1 MPLTGITNANE
12 FYSNHYLDAILQD
25 DIKGVAQRWRE
36 MEEGSPPAPLDKGG
50 EGKSPPKRLAAL
62 SGRYF
67 RLREQFRKQKSAD
80 DRLATQRDWLAEF
93 LPVLGYELRPQPQ
106 ELDDGQIIPVVA
118 QVQKANGMPLL
129 WVLEGLPE
137 ADEVA
142 DVLSLGVAA
151 LTPALSQGEREP
163 EDSEPPSTS
172 GRGGQGG
179 EGALTLEDVVSDLV
193 FAQEE
198 PPRWVML
205 VSMDQV
211 TLIDRYKW
219 NASRLL
225 SFDLGDILARK
236 ELDTLLA
243 TATLLH
249 REHTCPPEGTPLL
262 DELDENSHRHAYSVS
277 DDLKYA
283 LRESIELLGNEAVW
297 YLRHKLKEGVFN
309 ERLDAGQ
316 LSLECLRYMY
326 RLLFLF
332 YIEARRE
339 LGYAPMDA
347 EVYREG
353 YSLESLRD
361 LEQADLRTAEDSEGY
376 FIDLSLTQ
384 LFGLVWQGYPPQLEE
399 QTVLNLHDET
409 FIYDTFELAPLK
421 SHLFDPARLPLLN
434 RVKFRNAT
442 LRRVIELM
450 SLSRSRGRQRR
461 GRISY
466 AQLGINQLGA
476 VYEALLC
483 FRGFFAETDLYEVKR
498 ASDPE
503 PNVLDV
509 GYFVKADDLEKYTE
523 DERVYNADGTPRCY
537 PKGTFI
543 YRLAGRDRE
552 NSASYYTP
560 ESLTRCLVKYTL
572 KELLKDKTADDILK
586 LHICEPAMG
595 SAAFL
600 NEAINQLAE
609 RYLDLKQTELDQRIP
624 HDDVLQEKQKVKMYI
639 ADRNVFGIDL
649 NPVAVELAEVSLW
662 LNCIYGPQ
670 LPKTLTPALS
680 LGERE
685 PEPSPQPSPR
695 GRGSQTSELPSP
707 SGRGGQGGEG
717 GRKRAFVPWFGMQL
731 HCGNSLIGAR
741 RQVYDTTLIPR
752 RPRQKTYWYEQEP
765 KRVLLPEPIP
775 AGHVYH
781 FLLPDFAMA
790 DYKDKVIKSLAPQQ
804 IDHINTWRKEFCKE
818 PWDDFDVDR
827 LLSLS
832 QRIDALWQRHAKEL
846 RDMRQ
851 RTTDPL
857 EIWGAK
863 GSGASEAPD
872 PCSTLAMKDKILL
885 QEQHSEGV
893 SHSSAYRRLKLVMD
907 YWCAL
912 WFWPIQQGA
921 LLPNRQE
928 YLMELA
934 VILGDVEMALE
945 AEKEGQLP
953 LFPET
958 NAAQAKEVAAKYG
971 FVSVPSLC
979 ERFPRLQLVNQI
991 AQEKHFFHWE
1001 LEFADIFID
1010 NGGFDLILGNPPW
1023 IKVTWNESELLGDYE
1038 PLFILQNFTTNQLT
1052 KARTKTLSNY
1062 PLAERSYFDEY
1073 VVSTGIQN
1081 YLTGKQNY
1089 PILQG
1094 QKANLYK
1101 CFIPQSWQF
1110 SNSTSIQGFIHQESV
1125 YDDPK
1130 GGIFREALYRRLR
1143 LHFQF
1148 QNELSLF
1155 KDVLHTRR
1163 FSLNIYGSLKHK
1175 VSFQSIWSLFHPLT
1189 IDQSFLHN
1197 GLGDVPNIK
1206 DINNNWEVKGHIKRV
1221 IQINDEKLE
1230 LFIKLYDDQ
1239 ETPLLHAKLPM
1250 IYSQQVLA
1258 VLEKLLCQEK
1268 HLSDHQEEYTH
1279 AYLFDETKAQK
1290 DSFIEKNTSFPDS
1303 HQLSIISGGHIYA
1316 SNPFY
1321 KTPDRICEK
1330 HHDYSCIDLTNISE
1344 DYFPRTNFVPSSVE
1358 DIRLNIPPVS
1368 WSGANGISTKKTSDY
1383 YRIAYRRRLSQLGE
1397 RTFTPALL
1405 PKNVLHI
1412 STIVSAA
1419 FQSDAML
1426 LKILFLTTSVCFD
1439 FYVKTTGKNDFTSG
1453 DMGSIIVLE
1462 DSPFFLESKV
1472 RILSLNCL
1480 TTSYE
1485 EFWSR
1490 QFDPRFNRT
1499 YWTKNT
1505 PQLKTSF
1512 YDALTP
1518 HWQPHNA
1525 LRTDYERRQALV
1537 EIDVLAAMALGLTLD
1552 ELITIYRVQF
1562 PVMRQFEN
1570 DTYYDQNGRIVF
1582 TSNSQG
1588 LKGVGFPRKAPRGE
1602 TGWEDIQ
1609 NMTEGTVTRTIT
1621 DDTLPG
1627 GPIQRTIT
1635 YTAPFDK
1642 CDRETDYRTAWAA
1655 FEARLA

>member
-137 ADEVA
+137 ADEAA
-142 DVLSLGVAA
+142 DVLSLNLAA
-151 LTPALSQGEREP
+151 DPLAADPRVLQEP
-163 EDSEPPSTS
+163 WD
-172 GRGGQGG
+172 
-179 EGALTLEDVVSDLV
+179 LTLEDVVSDLV

-205 VSMDQV
+205 VSIDQV

-225 SFDLGDILARK
+225 SFDLGNILARK
-236 ELDTLLA
+236 EPDTLLA

-498 ASDPE
+498 ATDPE

-523 DERVYNADGTPRCY
+523 DERVYNADGTPRCH

-670 LPKTLTPALS
+670 SPKTLTPVLS
-680 LGERE
+680 QGEKE
-685 PEPSPQPSPR
+685 PEPSPQTSPP
-695 GRGSQTSELPSP
+695 GRGSRISEPPSP
-707 SGRGGQGGEG
+707 LGRGGQGGEG
-717 GRKRAFVPWFGMQL
+717 AGRKRAFVPWFGMQL

-804 IDHINTWRKEFCKE
+804 IEHINTWRKEFCKE

-846 RDMRQ
+846 RAMRQ

-857 EIWGAK
+857 EIWGQA
-863 GSGASEAPD
+863 AATD
-872 PCSTLAMKDKILL
+872 PRVLEEPWDLSTSTLGMKDKILL

-958 NAAQAKEVAAKYG
+958 NATQAKEVAAKYG

-991 AQEKHFFHWE
+991 AHEKHFFHWE

-1010 NGGFDLILGNPPW
+1010 NGGFDFILGNPPW
-1023 IKVTWNESELLGDYE
+1023 IRVEWDEGGVLGDSEPIFELKNFSANQASKLREHTLEQRPDLRNLYFAEYE
-1038 PLFILQNFTTNQLT
+1038 SSSSSQNFLN
-1052 KARTKTLSNY
+1052 
-1062 PLAERSYFDEY
+1062 
-1073 VVSTGIQN
+1073 ST
-1081 YLTGKQNY
+1081 QNY
-1089 PILQG
+1089 PILEG

-1101 CFIPQSWQF
+1101 CFLPQSWMTGNDNGVSSF
-1110 SNSTSIQGFIHQESV
+1110 VHPEGV

-1130 GGIFREALYRRLR
+1130 AGKFRAEIYPRL
-1143 LHFQF
+1143 LMHCQY
-1148 QNELSLF
+1148 QNEFQLF
-1155 KDVLHTRR
+1155 VGTNDHGRMR
-1163 FSLNIYGSLKHK
+1163 FGTHIYRNSKSQNICFLNINNLFTPSTVDACFENNSKGK
-1175 VSFQSIWSLFHPLT
+1175 VP
-1189 IDQSFLHN
+1189 
-1197 GLGDVPNIK
+1197 GIK
-1206 DINNNWEVKGHIKRV
+1206 DEFNSWDTTGHPSRLV
-1221 IQINDEKLE
+1221 TVNDNRLG
-1230 LFIKLYDDQ
+1230 LFAKLYDDEGTPFLEARLPSIHSQ
-1239 ETPLLHAKLPM
+1239 ELL
-1250 IYSQQVLA
+1250 S
-1258 VLEKLLCQEK
+1258 VLEKFVQQER
-1268 HLSDHQEEYTH
+1268 HLSDIEDK
-1279 AYLFDETKAQK
+1279 YLSTPSTCWNEVNAQK
-1290 DSFIEKNTSFPDS
+1290 EGIISRETSFPNG
-1303 HQLSIISGGHIYA
+1303 IEEWIVSGPHFYVGI
-1316 SNPFY
+1316 PFN
-1321 KTPDRICEK
+1321 KTPRKVCAANSHYDPL
-1330 HHDYSCIDLTNISE
+1330 DLGELPSN
-1344 DYFPRTNFVPSSVE
+1344 YLPRTNYTLSCDLSEYYERIPLVPWGNRNR
-1358 DIRLNIPPVS
+1358 I
-1368 WSGANGISTKKTSDY
+1368 TDY
-1383 YRIAYRRRLSQLGE
+1383 YRLAFRRQLNQPGE
-1397 RTFTPALL
+1397 RTFISAIL
-1405 PKNVLHI
+1405 PKNTTHI
-1412 STIVSAA
+1412 NPVISLTFQEKEDLIV
-1419 FQSDAML
+1419 F
-1426 LKILFLTTSVCFD
+1426 TSFAISIVYD
-1439 FYVKTTGKNDFTSG
+1439 FYIKTTGRSDLYESMLRLLPLPEATS
-1453 DMGSIIVLE
+1453 SIRL
-1462 DSPFFLESKV
+1462 
-1472 RILSLNCL
+1472 RTLSLNCL
-1480 TTSYE
+1480 TTHYADL
-1485 EFWSR
+1485 WADT
-1490 QFDPRFNRT
+1490 FDPAFT
-1499 YWTKNT
+1499 TDTWTKPDPRLDNHFFT
-1505 PQLKTSF
+1505 N
-1512 YDALTP
+1512 LTP
-1518 HWQPHNA
+1518 TWQRHNA
-1525 LRTDYERRQALV
+1525 LRTDYQRRQALV
-1537 EIDVLAAMALGLTLD
+1537 EIDALAAMALGLTLD

-1562 PVMRQFEN
+1562 PVMRQYEKE
-1570 DTYYDQNGRIVF
+1570 TYYDQTGRIVF
-1582 TSNSQG
+1582 TVSKG
-1588 LKGVGFPRKAPRGE
+1588 LPGVGFPRKAPRGE

-1609 NMTEGTVTRTIT
+1609 TMTAGTVERTIT

>member
-1 MPLTGITNANE
+1 MSILTGITNANE

-36 MEEGSPPAPLDKGG
+36 LEEGSPPAPLDKGG
-50 EGKSPPKRLAAL
+50 EPGGSISAQTAGSAL
-62 SGRYF
+62 GSLYF

-80 DRLATQRDWLAEF
+80 DRLATQREWLADF
-93 LPVLGYELRPQPQ
+93 LPVLGYELQPQSQ

-129 WVLEGLPE
+129 WVLEALPE
-137 ADEVA
+137 PDESA
-142 DVLSLGVAA
+142 DVLSLGLAPSPLA
-151 LTPALSQGEREP
+151 PLPGGEGNRT
-163 EDSEPPSTS
+163 SEPSSTF

-179 EGALTLEDVVSDLV
+179 EGDLTLEDLVSDLV

-198 PPRWVML
+198 PPRWVIL
-205 VSMDQV
+205 ISIDQV

-225 SFDLGDILARK
+225 SFDLGDILSRK
-236 ELDTLLA
+236 EPDTLLA

-347 EVYREG
+347 DVYREG

-361 LEQADLRTAEDSEGY
+361 LEQADLRTSEDSEGY
-376 FIDLSLTQ
+376 FIDMSLKQ
-384 LFGLVWQGYPPQLEE
+384 LFGLIWQGYPAEREE
-399 QTVLNLHDET
+399 QLSLNAYQEE
-409 FIYDTFELAPLK
+409 FIHDTFELAPLK

-434 RVKFRNAT
+434 RVRFRNAT

-450 SLSRSRGRQRR
+450 SLSRERGRQRR

-537 PKGTFI
+537 PRGTFI

-609 RYLDLKQTELDQRIP
+609 RYLELKQTELDQRIP
-624 HDDVLQEKQKVKMYI
+624 HDDFLQEKQKVKMYL

-670 LPKTLTPALS
+670 A
-680 LGERE
+680 
-685 PEPSPQPSPR
+685 EPSPLAPLP
-695 GRGSQTSELPSP
+695 GGEGNQTSEPPST
-707 SGRGGQGGEG
+707 SVRGGQGGEG
-717 GRKRAFVPWFGMQL
+717 TGRKRAFVPWFGMQL

-752 RPRQKTYWYEQEP
+752 NKKQKTYWYDQEP

-775 AGHVYH
+775 KGHVYH
-781 FLLPDFAMA
+781 FLLPDFGMA
-790 DYKDKVIKSLAPQQ
+790 DYKDKVIKSLAPKQ

-818 PWDDFDVDR
+818 PWDDFDIDR

-832 QRIDALWQRHAKEL
+832 QRIDDLWQRHAKEL
-846 RDMRQ
+846 RTMRQ

-857 EIWGAK
+857 EIWGQSAK
-863 GSGASEAPD
+863 D
-872 PCSTLAMKDKILL
+872 PWFLEETGDLNTPGSTLEMKDKILI

-912 WFWPIQQGA
+912 WFWPIQRA
-921 LLPNRQE
+921 ELLPNRQE
-928 YLMELA
+928 FLMELA

-958 NAAQAKEVAAKYG
+958 NATQAKELAAKYG

-991 AQEKHFFHWE
+991 AHEKHFFHWE
-1001 LEFADIFID
+1001 LEFADIFTD

-1023 IKVTWNESELLGDYE
+1023 IKVDWNEGNIIGDKEPIFVLRKFSSSKLANIRQENLTQDLGLQALYKVE
-1038 PLFILQNFTTNQLT
+1038 YGAITGTQLFL
-1052 KARTKTLSNY
+1052 KA
-1062 PLAERSYFDEY
+1062 
-1073 VVSTGIQN
+1073 
-1081 YLTGKQNY
+1081 KQNY
-1089 PILQG
+1089 SILEG

-1101 CFIPQSWQF
+1101 CFIPQSWFF
-1110 SNSTSIQGFIHQESV
+1110 SNAIGIQGFIHEETI

-1130 GGIFREALYRRLR
+1130 GGIFRELTYPRLR
-1143 LHFQF
+1143 AHFQF

-1155 KDVLHTRR
+1155 PDVDHHKK
-1163 FSLNIYGSLKHK
+1163 FGVNIYGPE
-1175 VSFQSIWSLFHPLT
+1175 VEEISFCNVANLFAPRTIDACFSHDGEGEVPGIKDDLGKWCIDGHAKRLIMINKEKLSLFA
-1189 IDQSFLHN
+1189 
-1197 GLGDVPNIK
+1197 
-1206 DINNNWEVKGHIKRV
+1206 RV
-1221 IQINDEKLE
+1221 
-1230 LFIKLYDDQ
+1230 YDDPD
-1239 ETPLLHAKLPM
+1239 TDYLRARISAIH
-1250 IYSQQVLA
+1250 SQQLVNVLSKIGMQA
-1258 VLEKLLCQEK
+1258 LQ
-1268 HLSDHQEEYTH
+1268 LSNFKDEYDYTFM
-1279 AYLFDETKAQK
+1279 FDETQSQK
-1290 DSFIEKNTSFPDS
+1290 DGIIKRQTEFPLDCQS
-1303 HQLSIISGGHIYA
+1303 LILSGPHFYVG
-1316 SNPFY
+1316 NPLN
-1321 KTPDRICEK
+1321 KTPRSDCVQR
-1330 HHDYSCIDLTNISE
+1330 DQYDVLDLLEIPEN
-1344 DYFPRTNFVPSSVE
+1344 YLPRTNYVPDLKIADFRDRIPAFKESVE
-1358 DIRLNIPPVS
+1358 TKITDFYRLIFRAMMASTNERSLVGTLIPPGIGHINGCKTYAFTREKNLIFLIF
-1368 WSGANGISTKKTSDY
+1368 GALTCSVVFD
-1383 YRIAYRRRLSQLGE
+1383 
-1397 RTFTPALL
+1397 F
-1405 PKNVLHI
+1405 
-1412 STIVSAA
+1412 
-1419 FQSDAML
+1419 L
-1426 LKILFLTTSVCFD
+1426 LKVTGRTNIQQSLDDFPIVKGTSLDVFLTSR
-1439 FYVKTTGKNDFTSG
+1439 
-1453 DMGSIIVLE
+1453 
-1462 DSPFFLESKV
+1462 FLN
-1472 RILSLNCL
+1472 LSCL
-1480 TTSYE
+1480 TTHYADLWVDCYDPA
-1485 EFWSR
+1485 FTQDTWTKP
-1490 QFDPRFNRT
+1490 DPRLSN
-1499 YWTKNT
+1499 
-1505 PQLKTSF
+1505 SF
-1512 YDALTP
+1512 FTNLTP
-1518 HWQPHNA
+1518 HWQRHVA

-1562 PVMRQFEN
+1562 PVMRQYEKE
-1570 DTYYDQNGRIVF
+1570 TYYDQNGRIVF
-1582 TSNSQG
+1582 TTSRG
-1588 LKGVGFPRKAPRGE
+1588 LPGVGFPRKGKKGE

-1609 NMTEGTVTRTIT
+1609 DMTTGTVTRTIT

-1627 GPIQRTIT
+1627 GPIERTIT
-1635 YTAPFDK
+1635 YVAPFDK

-1655 FEARLA
+1655 FEERLQGD

>member
-80 DRLATQRDWLAEF
+80 DRLATQREWLAEF
-93 LPVLGYELRPQPQ
+93 LPVLGYELQPQPQ

-118 QVQKANGMPLL
+118 QMQKANGMPLL

-137 ADEVA
+137 ADEA
-142 DVLSLGVAA
+142 TDVLSLGVAA
-151 LTPALSQGEREP
+151 DPRFLEETGDLDP
-163 EDSEPPSTS
+163 D
-172 GRGGQGG
+172 
-179 EGALTLEDVVSDLV
+179 LTLEDVVSDLV

-205 VSMDQV
+205 ISMDQV

-236 ELDTLLA
+236 EPDTLLA

-297 YLRHKLKEGVFN
+297 YLRNKLKEGVFN

-399 QTVLNLHDET
+399 QTVLNLNDET

-434 RVKFRNAT
+434 RVKFRNAI

-483 FRGFFAETDLYEVKR
+483 FRGFFAEADLYEVKR
-498 ASDPE
+498 ATDPE

-624 HDDVLQEKQKVKMYI
+624 HDDFLQEKQKVKMYI
-639 ADRNVFGIDL
+639 ADRSVFGIDL

-670 LPKTLTPALS
+670 AEPSPEALTPALS
-680 LGERE
+680 QGERE
-685 PEPSPQPSPR
+685 PESSEPSSPF
-695 GRGSQTSELPSP
+695 
-707 SGRGGQGGEG
+707 GRGGQGGEG
-717 GRKRAFVPWFGMQL
+717 AGRKRAFVPWFGMQL

-752 RPRQKTYWYEQEP
+752 RPRQKTYWYDQEP

-775 AGHVYH
+775 TGHVYH
-781 FLLPDFAMA
+781 FLLPDFGMA
-790 DYKDKVIKSLAPQQ
+790 DYKDKVIKSLAPKQ

-818 PWDDFDVDR
+818 PWEDFDIDC

-846 RDMRQ
+846 RAMRQ

-857 EIWGAK
+857 EIWGL
-863 GSGASEAPD
+863 STQVPGASDAPGTS
-872 PCSTLAMKDKILL
+872 STLGMKDKILL

-958 NAAQAKEVAAKYG
+958 NATQAKEVAAKYG

-1001 LEFADIFID
+1001 LEFADIFTD
-1010 NGGFDLILGNPPW
+1010 SGGFDLILGNPPW
-1023 IKVTWNESELLGDYE
+1023 IKVEWAESGILSDHNPLVNLRGLTANQLAEERNEIFTKQEALTLSYLNEYVTHDGA
-1038 PLFILQNFTTNQLT
+1038 QNFFN
-1052 KARTKTLSNY
+1052 
-1062 PLAERSYFDEY
+1062 
-1073 VVSTGIQN
+1073 GHQN
-1081 YLTGKQNY
+1081 YL
-1089 PILQG
+1089 ILKGLQT
-1094 QKANLYK
+1094 NSYK
-1101 CFIPQSWQF
+1101 CFLPQSWLF
-1110 SNSTSIQGFIHQESV
+1110 LRMQGVSSFLHPEGV
-1125 YDDPK
+1125 YDDPNAGYLRQSLYSK
-1130 GGIFREALYRRLR
+1130 LEAHFQFDEIRRFFSGTENRKPFSINIYRQRGDNNEITINFLHIANLFSSKTIDDCFDFSGINLVPGIKDEDDQWETTGHPNRVIRVNKEVLQLFAHLYDSESTPPEHARLPALHAQDLVSVLQRIASNSRRLR
-1143 LHFQF
+1143 DLEQYYFITPSTCWHEVSSQRDKVIKKKTYFPE
-1148 QNELSLF
+1148 NIENLILSGPQVHIGTFINKTPKKQCTANSHYDIIDPLVIPDDYLPRTNYTPACSF
-1155 KDVLHTRR
+1155 TEYLE
-1163 FSLNIYGSLKHK
+1163 NIPK
-1175 VSFQSIWSLFHPLT
+1175 
-1189 IDQSFLHN
+1189 
-1197 GLGDVPNIK
+1197 IK
-1206 DINNNWEVKGHIKRV
+1206 W
-1221 IQINDEKLE
+1221 
-1230 LFIKLYDDQ
+1230 
-1239 ETPLLHAKLPM
+1239 
-1250 IYSQQVLA
+1250 
-1258 VLEKLLCQEK
+1258 
-1268 HLSDHQEEYTH
+1268 
-1279 AYLFDETKAQK
+1279 DETKP
-1290 DSFIEKNTSFPDS
+1290 IT
-1303 HQLSIISGGHIYA
+1303 
-1316 SNPFY
+1316 
-1321 KTPDRICEK
+1321 
-1330 HHDYSCIDLTNISE
+1330 
-1344 DYFPRTNFVPSSVE
+1344 DYFRLAFRGMLSQSGERTLIGSLLPTKALHTNSLKSYNFSFQKASEFVTFFALTASIVI
-1358 DIRLNIPPVS
+1358 DFLIRIVGKSNLQQTLDDFPLVN
-1368 WSGANGISTKKTSDY
+1368 D
-1383 YRIAYRRRLSQLGE
+1383 RRLS
-1397 RTFTPALL
+1397 T
-1405 PKNVLHI
+1405 
-1412 STIVSAA
+1412 
-1419 FQSDAML
+1419 L
-1426 LKILFLTTSVCFD
+1426 LKIRV
-1439 FYVKTTGKNDFTSG
+1439 
-1453 DMGSIIVLE
+1453 
-1462 DSPFFLESKV
+1462 
-1472 RILSLNCL
+1472 LSLNCL
-1480 TTSYE
+1480 TTHYTDLWANCYDPA
-1485 EFWSR
+1485 FTTDTWTKP
-1490 QFDPRFNRT
+1490 DPRLSN
-1499 YWTKNT
+1499 
-1505 PQLKTSF
+1505 SF
-1512 YDALTP
+1512 FTNLTP
-1518 HWQPHNA
+1518 HWQRHVA
-1525 LRTDYERRQALV
+1525 LRTDYTRRQALV

-1562 PVMRQFEN
+1562 PVMRQYEKE
-1570 DTYYDQNGRIVF
+1570 TYYDQTGRIVF
-1582 TSNSQG
+1582 TVSKG
-1588 LKGVGFPRKAPRGE
+1588 LPGVGFPRKAPRGE

-1609 NMTEGTVTRTIT
+1609 DMTHGTVTRTIT

-1655 FEARLA
+1655 FEQRLTCQSLTASKKET